1 MHRVLFVTL
10 MAAALLIAPAAS
22 AETYVGLRLL
32 GDGTFNG
39 DLEPIPDAGFYTA
52 REFVVGFGN
61 EIQGE
66 FSLGFDSI
74 STERCDDDDVD
85 PERGD
90 FDSYDTV
97 KYKLLT
103 LGAAGFYPIKGE
115 AGGNRIDVGLRFR
128 YLSASWEDA
137 TDYYGR
143 SETDEENEYGV
154 SGWSIGPVMR
164 AQWRCC
170 NDRIGIG
177 PEVGIKY
184 GSYTAT
190 ATYTY
195 PGSDPYEY
203 PDHTISGGNLEYSL
217 RFDFFF
223 DPK

>member
-10 MAAALLIAPAAS
+10 IAAALLIAPAAS
-22 AETYVGLRLL
+22 AETYVGMRLL

-52 REFVVGFGN
+52 REFVVGFGD

-66 FSLGFDSI
+66 FSFGFDSM
-74 STERCDDDDVD
+74 STEYTTEDEELPDR
-85 PERGD
+85 
-90 FDSYDTV
+90 FDNYDSV
-97 KYKLLT
+97 KYKLMTFGL
-103 LGAAGFYPIKGE
+103 AGFYPIKGE
-115 AGGNRIDVGLRFR
+115 AGGNRVDVGVRFR
-128 YLSASWEDA
+128 YVSASWEDA

-143 SETDEENEYGV
+143 SDTDEENEYGM
-154 SGWSIGPVMR
+154 SGWSIGPVLR

-170 NDRIGIG
+170 NNRIGIG

-184 GSYTAT
+184 GSYTLT
-190 ATYTY
+190 ESYTY
-195 PGSDPYEY
+195 PGDDPYEY
-203 PDHTISGGNLEYSL
+203 PDHTVTGWNLDYSL

>member
-10 MAAALLIAPAAS
+10 IAAALLIAPAAS
-22 AETYVGLRLL
+22 AETYVGMRLL

-52 REFVVGFGN
+52 REFVVGFGD

-66 FSLGFDSI
+66 FGFGFDTV
-74 STERCDDDDVD
+74 STEYKGDDEEHPD
-85 PERGD
+85 RD
-90 FDSYDTV
+90 FDYFDKVS
-97 KYKLLT
+97 YKLMT
-103 LGAAGFYPIKGE
+103 LSLAGFYPIQGGAGE
-115 AGGNRIDVGLRFR
+115 NRIDVGLRFR
-128 YLSASWEDA
+128 YLSASWEDV

-143 SETDEENEYGV
+143 DDDLEKNEYGV

-177 PEVGIKY
+177 PEIGIKY
-184 GSYTAT
+184 GSYTKT
-190 ATYTY
+190 QTYTY
-195 PGSDPYEY
+195 PGSEPSDS
-203 PDHTISGGNLEYSL
+203 PDHSISGWTLDYSL